1 VSDDDLGLWPDG
13 AVANPTAGWG
23 LRAYAALLPAYPDEQ
38 VIPLIRV
45 PAPTLL
51 PEGTPE
57 MQADFLARL
66 YFNAR
71 TAFCGKHPLRVPRTG
86 VARMRLYPSL
96 LRAVNRLNEVALP
109 PASWVRWRFQS
120 WQGRVAAGV
129 VRRAWEGPIPGMAWV
144 YGAPRMAK
152 DIELARAHG
161 MTAPAGRVHVS
172 HTALIARYKAAR
184 EALDALPVNSPRED
198 AQAAVDPF
206 LTGYDAE
213 VLRVTRSVAL
223 YQRTM
228 EGLIATGGWLWV

>member
-23 LRAYAALLPAYPDEQ
+23 LRAYAALLPPYPDEQ

-57 MQADFLARL
+57 MQADILARL

-71 TAFCGKHPLRVPRTG
+71 TAFCGKHLLRVPRGG
-86 VARMRLYPSL
+86 VTRLKAYPSL
-96 LRAVNRLNEVALP
+96 LRAVTRLNETALP
-109 PASWVRWRFQS
+109 PAAWVRWRFS
-120 WQGRVAAGV
+120 AWLAMPWPGAGK
-129 VRRAWEGPIPGMAWV
+129 PPPPMLSWV
-144 YGAPRMAK
+144 YSAPRMAK
-152 DIELARAHG
+152 DIELARSHS

-184 EALDALPVNSPRED
+184 EALDALPVNSPREA
-198 AQAAVDPF
+198 AQAAVEPF
-206 LTGYDAE
+206 LAGYDAE